1 MCVVLYGVKNLDTER
16 RTWAEGIQERGAEED
31 VSILEGEFTGTGGYC
46 SAGGLAS
53 IPLTKERKGGTRR
66 VKHMG
71 EKRSAFRVL
80 VGKPEERRP
89 LGGIRRRWET
99 NIKVDLM
106 YDFRE
111 WIVFIWLRRRTNG
124 GLM

>member
-1 MCVVLYGVKNLDTER
+1 
-16 RTWAEGIQERGAEED
+16 
-31 VSILEGEFTGTGGYC
+31 
-46 SAGGLAS
+46 
-53 IPLTKERKGGTRR
+53 

-80 VGKPEERRP
+80 VGKPEEKGP

-106 YDFRE
+106 YDCGA
-111 WIVFIWLRRRTNG
+111 WIGFIRLRRGTDG
-124 GLM
+124 ELW